1 MTLRLQIMIL
11 IVAVLA
17 VLVIVNKLRRKMMD
31 YRFGLGWLFIIF
43 CIMVLT
49 IFPELLSLMAGFLG
63 IALPINMLVFFGFC
77 FLVML
82 VFSMSMM
89 ISSLSDRVKKLSQE
103 IAIIRKD
110 MYDNY
115 KRIDSADERE
125 DK

>member
-1 MTLRLQIMIL
+1 MTLRLQIVIL
-11 IVAVLA
+11 LVIVLA
-17 VLVIVNKLRRKMMD
+17 VMIIVNKLRKKEMD
-31 YRFGLGWLFIIF
+31 YRFGLGWLLIILCIFI
-43 CIMVLT
+43 LT
-49 IFPELLSLMAGFLG
+49 IFPQLLSLMAGFLG

-89 ISSLSDRVKKLSQE
+89 ISKLNERVKKLSQE

-115 KRIDSADERE
+115 KRIESPQERE